1 LTNIIIV
8 VAVTLLLG
16 LFFKVAKNSKV
27 VMNSEG
33 AYILRYSNAIKWS
46 CMGMVLFSF
55 FGLTALLIKNPIK
68 DDGDFSA
75 VVGLYVAI
83 LIFGAYFYIEFF
95 TVKILVSKN
104 GIIGASGWRGTR
116 EYSWQEI
123 DEISYSP
130 ASMWFKVSSRSKAP
144 LRIHALITGIDTFQ
158 KFYIENLPEEKWV
171 NAHNKFPQN

>member
-1 LTNIIIV
+1 MTNIVIFI
-8 VAVTLLLG
+8 AVTLLLG

-27 VMNSEG
+27 HMNAEG
-33 AYILRYSNAIKWS
+33 AYLLSYSNAIKWS
-46 CMGMVLFSF
+46 CMGMVIFSF
-55 FGLTALLIKNPIK
+55 LGLTSLLIKNPIK

-83 LIFGAYFYIEFF
+83 LIFGAYFYIELF

-104 GIIGASGWRGTR
+104 GIFGTSGWRGTR

-123 DEISYSP
+123 EEISYSP
-130 ASMWFKVSSRSKAP
+130 ASMWFKVSSRKSAP

-158 KFYIENLPEEKWV
+158 KFYIENLPEEKWIE
-171 NAHNKFPQN
+171 AHNKFAQK